1 MVQQVLEYTSS
12 AIEEALPRELEEL
25 KVSLENL
32 PALAGLMPSSWELRE
47 VVEGVDAEGVM
58 ERLAVLLQEEVG
70 DEEGGSE
77 VVKEGFTNRADAA
90 APALKT
96 GKKKKRQKAKTKK
109 KSSEVKDEEHQN
121 NMFQMLA

>member
-1 MVQQVLEYTSS
+1 MIQQVLQYISS

-25 KVSLENL
+25 RVSLEDL

-47 VVEGVDAEGVM
+47 VVEGVDVEVVM
-58 ERLAVLLQEEVG
+58 ESLAVLLQDEVG

-90 APALKT
+90 APASKT
-96 GKKKKRQKAKTKK
+96 EKKKKRKKGKTKK
-109 KSSEVKDEEHQN
+109 KSSEVKNEEHQN